1 MVLLRKIIVRS
12 VLGIVA
18 IAGLYALYTVA
29 TGNFHTVIAGELYR
43 SARPSAAQIA
53 SWHER
58 YGIKTIL
65 NLQGAHPEDA
75 WYREEVAAAKAHG
88 IELINYKLSAQR
100 DVTAVQLEELLDIMS
115 NAERPI
121 LIHCRSGADRTGLV
135 SAFYVAGIAGG
146 SELYAEFQLT
156 PYFGHFPF
164 EFMSFYA
171 MDRSFEAH
179 EARLGIPDS

>member
-1 MVLLRKIIVRS
+1 MLLRKIIVRS
-12 VLGIVA
+12 LLAVVGVV
-18 IAGLYALYTVA
+18 GLYALYTVA
-29 TGNFHTVIAGELYR
+29 TGNFHTVIAGEVYR
-43 SARPSAAQIA
+43 SARPSATQLAR
-53 SWHER
+53 WHER

-75 WYREEVAAAKAHG
+75 WYREEEAAAKGLG
-88 IELINYKLSAQR
+88 IKLISYKLSAQR
-100 DVTAVQLEELLDIMS
+100 DVSARQLEELLAIMS
-115 NAERPI
+115 SAERPI

-156 PYFGHFPF
+156 PYYGHFPF
-164 EFMSFYA
+164 EFMRFYA

-179 EARLGIPDS
+179 EARLGFPDS

>member
-1 MVLLRKIIVRS
+1 MLPRKIIVRS
-12 VLGIVA
+12 LLFVVA
-18 IAGLYALYTVA
+18 VSGVYALYMVA

-43 SARPSAAQIA
+43 SARPSAEQIA

-65 NLQGAHPEDA
+65 NLQGAHPEAD
-75 WYREEVAAAKAHG
+75 WYREEEAAAKAHG
-88 IELINYKLSAQR
+88 IKLINYKLSAKR
-100 DVTAVQLEELLDIMS
+100 DVSAAQLEDLLALMS
-115 NAERPI
+115 NAERPL

-164 EFMSFYA
+164 EFMQFYA
-171 MDRSFEAH
+171 MDRSFEAL
-179 EARLGIPDS
+179 EARLGFPDS